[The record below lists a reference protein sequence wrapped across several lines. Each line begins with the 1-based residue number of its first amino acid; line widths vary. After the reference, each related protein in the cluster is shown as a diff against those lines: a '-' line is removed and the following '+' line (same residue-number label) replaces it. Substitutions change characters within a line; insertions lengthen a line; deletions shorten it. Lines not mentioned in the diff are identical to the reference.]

1 MEELYNQLNK
11 EGKYT
16 KSFENFQVQFGTP
29 EKSEKLYSALNQAGD
44 YTKSFDD
51 FKVQFNVLPEGVI
64 ELTDEQ
70 VGKTNDSANADPAV
84 ESNQNDTGSK
94 SGNGS
99 LGWVDSAFKL
109 MGYEEDFS
117 NTKEENTFVE
127 DFFGKNIVTDVVGD
141 VIRAAE
147 SGAIQNKTLDPSL
160 KYFSQGKDIS
170 DEDLNKLV
178 VTGRALENAPL
189 TEEMIAFQDEYAK
202 IRQEAKDFVPGDE
215 KGASGVASD
224 AMAFF
229 LGWARNPSA
238 MTQYSAQS
246 LANMALSAK
255 DNLGKAATGAAVFA
269 GGAKLLQKYGGKY
282 GKLASIPMSF
292 VAGAMGTTSGIMETG
307 FTTADLV
314 QNQAFDDG
322 LNWQEMSNAE
332 RAGYYKKIANDENL
346 FNEIKSKAIARG
358 FTIGGI
364 DAFTTLALGP
374 SVRGVSGKVATSRLS
389 GLTGLSKVGT
399 AAAVETAGGMFS
411 EVAGQAA
418 AGQEFNTQEILMEGF
433 ADKTL
438 TLGTAV
444 NSLLKEGPSY
454 SLNGEKMNG
463 GKFVDALKLMDDEAY
478 VKADIKISDSPVA
491 SEIVSNRRQNIA
503 TDQKVDS
510 RINGVADRAAAIK
523 LTRELNS
530 LENNKTGNAI
540 KITQT
545 KIKLQNISDL
555 YENSTVDA
563 SIEQRK
569 QAVADAVSNEFEASF
584 NKNTTAGYQDI
595 GIDPIIAE
603 TDNEFFQK
611 IAEAT
616 NTSINEVAN
625 KVKDSNGV
633 FAGGGK
639 VFINKAKAK
648 RSIDIATGNK
658 GAVTIASHEV
668 LHPIF
673 NALIGGVK
681 AQGAFVNEFKSKMTS
696 KQRAYVRSQLKLRN
710 YSKAEEATEL
720 MNVFSDGIIS
730 GEINYDLTT
739 FDKFK
744 GAIANVFS
752 NSDLGNISF
761 DNGQDVYNFLKEY
774 NTSIKAGKLSD
785 TAIQAVKAAEKSK
798 GVKVS
803 EASAVG
809 DAQLSKTVEQAE
821 TDLENAQNADPND
834 PRYFDNLDAAEAALD
849 AAEDAALNPVTET
862 TAKPKPAP
870 KAKTERPT
878 KPTRTTDLSP
888 RDPISKKIMDT
899 YNEGMEGVERPEYK
913 ANKPLPASLERKL
926 VPMFEGYINTIVQQ
940 KFKQLGPEALEFQDA
955 LSILRAEVVSAIRT
969 FNPKVNKDLA
979 GYVKR
984 YGVQARQSLMF
995 KDANTEF
1002 TSDLDDAKTVI
1013 AKDDTPAI
1021 DRSGTVER
1029 GQATFD
1035 ELDIVDD
1042 TLVEDIKSDLEKE
1055 IRVRVQKGTL
1065 SETINVKKGR
1075 DTYIVSW
1082 LEDYVNKQLFK
1093 KLSKKLGAI
1102 GERNGET
1109 VIPGA
1114 YIDFLNN
1121 PKTFDIITK
1130 ALPIKSIKKSYGKLF
1145 PTERVGREVTAEG
1158 NPVFKIG
1165 KIDKRA
1171 FLTYFVDGK
1180 KSTILERQK
1189 QLFREILEP
1198 LAKQVVANFATPENI
1213 ATLEEIKQLAPETAL
1228 DVTEEIVIKAQL
1240 KNLESKLDRYKGEQ
1254 AGFDIIQFSNEGSLI
1269 KYDSKQVTATGV
1281 KKALKFDEHS
1291 EEFLSLNTSLQHAT
1305 NWVRETLQLKGATLG
1320 GIIYEVLS
1328 MERISSSAKT
1338 LGIDLKVKT
1347 LRGSQAGFDS
1357 NRPDIE
1363 LTVKKENVPVELK
1376 QSVYARFGQTTLG
1389 IEFTEDGTKFIVR
1402 SKRKNADG
1410 SKKPMTFEDI
1420 PTGQKLKEAMEKS
1433 EVHLKAI
1440 LKQINKIE
1448 KTEFNSFPLGKSI
1461 KISTVDKIKKSKA
1474 YRALAKI
1481 STDADGQT
1489 VSDHY
1494 NAKDTHV
1501 LQIGSGKGLFLLGDD
1516 VYNLNGNLGNTQDL
1530 VPNINSLEFKGVMR
1544 LKFNYNRKAGTSSL
1558 SLISEPQIKDKKSVT
1573 KSPINLDS
1581 KRGVAAFYNRFKQ
1594 IQSSKTSDQ
1603 NLNKARAEVN
1613 LPEHPIK
1620 GISVWDFDDT
1630 LATTKSNVLYTMPD
1644 GTRGKIDATEFALDS
1659 DKLSEA
1665 GAKFDFSEFEKVM
1678 KGKKGPMFEKAVA
1691 RNKKFG
1697 NSNVYILTARPAN
1710 AKYAIHEFLKG
1721 IGLNIKLNN
1730 IVGLGDGTAIA
1741 KAKWVVGKVAEGYN
1755 DFYFA
1760 DDAYK
1765 NVAAVQSVLKEADV
1779 KSKVHQA
1786 KMQFSKDLN
1795 STFNDILEDSTGINA
1810 KDVILEGRARIKG
1823 EKKGRFDFFIPPSAE
1838 DFQGLMYK
1846 LTGQGKV
1853 GERQQ
1858 AWFKKALF
1866 DPFARGVRDFES
1878 YKQNAA
1884 GIVNNLKK
1892 SLKDI
1897 PAGLNKVNGT
1907 GYTNEVAARV
1917 ILWRKNG
1924 HVVPGLDQSEISA
1937 LIKIVQ
1943 NNPDLLAFVKQIDKA
1958 LGGYPAPQNDWLAGT
1973 LTTDAINM
1981 INTTKRSEFLQEWKA
1996 NVDLIFSKENMNKM
2010 EAGFGKN
2017 YTEALED
2024 MLYRMETGRNRP
2036 SGKNKQTNQFMN
2048 WVNDS
2053 VGTIMFFN
2061 TRSALLQLL
2070 STVNFVNWG
2079 DNNPVMAAKAFANQ
2093 DQFWKDFAMLF
2104 NSDFLKQRRSG
2115 LKNDVNADDIAN
2127 AAATATNKTRAAL
2140 SSLLKVGFL
2149 PTQMADSFAI
2159 AMGGASFIRNRINTY
2174 TEQGMSKAAA
2184 KERAFLDFQE
2194 IAEETQQSSR
2204 PDRVSQQ
2211 QASPLGRIVLA
2222 FANTPMQYMRLT
2234 KKAVLDLKNGR
2245 GDPKTNITK
2254 ILYYTFV
2261 QNVIFSGL
2269 QAALFAAAFEDE
2281 DEETIENKQLRT
2293 ANSMVDSVL
2302 RGTGVYGAI
2311 ASTLK
2316 NILLEINKQ
2325 SNKDR
2330 PDYTQ
2335 ASLKMLSISPP
2346 IDSKLRKALSIGR
2359 AFSYKKVREKMFK
2372 GGLDDPALYALG
2384 QGVSA
2389 VFNIP
2394 LDRAIRKL
2402 DNVKVALSNDTRYWQ
2417 KVALL
2422 LGWSQWDL
2430 GLIETSSSKKKG
2442 FGGTSKWK
2450 TKGSWNKEKGS
2461 WNK

>member
-1 MEELYNQLNK
+1 MDEE
-11 EGKYT
+11 
-16 KSFENFQVQFGTP
+16 
-29 EKSEKLYSALNQAGD
+29 ALNDSFSLFAKNGYNGTVED
-44 YTKSFDD
+44 YKELIRTEKDALNDSYDLFKGNGYSGSVND
-51 FKVQFNVLPEGVI
+51 FSSL
-64 ELTDEQ
+64 
-70 VGKTNDSANADPAV
+70 VGIGPAKTNDSASADPAV
-84 ESNQNDTGSK
+84 ESNQKDTDSQSEEDSSESYFDIGL
-94 SGNGS
+94 GLVGS
-99 LGWVDSAFKL
+99 LWEGAKEGWTRADALPNALAVYNEGADMSEDDYAELAKNTRAQETVAPDKDYLKFKANFDQIAEKEGYWYAFAKAAATPEGVKQLAKAQASSTVLQFRTVLPEFLGGVDLDAEDTAVMAGTTAAGAGVGYGINKLGDKILTSGKGGWKGKALGLGLKAVGAGTGGFAGL
-109 MGYEEDFS
+109 MGGTS
-117 NTKEENTFVE
+117 RT
-127 DFFGKNIVTDVVGD
+127 
-141 VIRAAE
+141 
-147 SGAIQNKTLDPSL
+147 
-160 KYFSQGKDIS
+160 
-170 DEDLNKLV
+170 
-178 VTGRALENAPL
+178 
-189 TEEMIAFQDEYAK
+189 M
-202 IRQEAKDFVPGDE
+202 E
-215 KGASGVASD
+215 K
-224 AMAFF
+224 
-229 LGWARNPSA
+229 
-238 MTQYSAQS
+238 
-246 LANMALSAK
+246 
-255 DNLGKAATGAAVFA
+255 
-269 GGAKLLQKYGGKY
+269 
-282 GKLASIPMSF
+282 
-292 VAGAMGTTSGIMETG
+292 G
-307 FTTADLV
+307 FTTVEL
-314 QNQAFDDG
+314 
-322 LNWQEMSNAE
+322 LNEAAEDMYGDKFKNGTDAE
-332 RAGYYKKIANDENL
+332 RIKMYQDIVN
-346 FNEIKSKAIARG
+346 NEEAFGEIQSRSIARG
-358 FTIGGI
+358 NTIGFV
-364 DAFTTLALGP
+364 D
-374 SVRGVSGKVATSRLS
+374 GVTGLVTMGSGKTAFNLISGTRLSKLS
-389 GLTGLSKVGT
+389 GLAGVVT
-399 AAAVETAGGMFS
+399 AGAVETAGGGIS
-411 EVAGQAA
+411 EFEGQKA
-418 AGQEFNTQEILMEGF
+418 AGQEIDPFEIGMEMMGDKVFTFTQLPG
-433 ADKTL
+433 TL
-438 TLGTAV
+438 K
-444 NSLLKEGPSY
+444 NPSY

-463 GKFVDALKLMDDEAY
+463 SKFAETLKIMNDDAY
-478 VKADIKISDSPVA
+478 VNAKIDIKNSPLANEV
-491 SEIVSNRRQNIA
+491 VNNRRQNIS
-503 TDQKVDS
+503 TDLKVDS
-510 RINGVADRAAAIK
+510 RISGVADRAEAIR

-545 KIKLQNISDL
+545 KIRLQGISDI
-555 YENSTVDA
+555 YKNSAVDA

-569 QAVADAVSNEFEASF
+569 QAIADAVESEFEASF
-584 NKNTTAGYQDI
+584 NKNTTAGYEAI
-595 GIDPIIAE
+595 GVDVDIAE
-603 TDNEFFQK
+603 TDNEYFQK
-611 IAEAT
+611 ISEAT
-616 NTSINEVAN
+616 NMSLNEAAIEAQN
-625 KVKDSNGV
+625 SNGV

-639 VFINKAKAK
+639 VFVNKAKAK

-658 GAVTIASHEV
+658 GQVTIASHEV

-673 NALIGGVK
+673 NALIGGVT
-681 AQGAFVNEFKSKMTS
+681 AQGAFVKDFKSKMTS
-696 KQRAYVRSQLKLRN
+696 KQKAYVNSQLKLRN
-710 YSKAEEATEL
+710 YSKAETATEL

-730 GEINYDLTT
+730 GKINYDLTT

-774 NTSIKAGKLSD
+774 NTSIRSGKLSD
-785 TAIQAVKAAEKSK
+785 AAIQAVKTAEKNK

-803 EASAVG
+803 EAKAVG
-809 DAQLSKTVEQAE
+809 GNQFSKTVEQAE
-821 TDLENAQNADPND
+821 VDLENAQNADPND

-849 AAEDAALNPVTET
+849 AAEDAVLNPVAET
-862 TAKPKPAP
+862 AAKPKPAP
-870 KAKTERPT
+870 KAKTERQA
-878 KPTRTTDLSP
+878 KPTRTTDLGP
-888 RDPISKKIMDT
+888 RDPQSKKIMDT
-899 YNEGMEGVERPEYK
+899 YNEGMAGVARPVYK
-913 ANKPLPASLERKL
+913 ASIPLPASLERKL
-926 VPMFEGYINTIVQQ
+926 IPMFEGYINTIVQQ

-955 LSILRAEVVSAIRT
+955 LSILRAEVASAIRT
-969 FNPKVNKDLA
+969 FNPRVNKDLA

-1002 TSDLDDAKTVI
+1002 TSNLDDAKGVASTT
-1013 AKDDTPAI
+1013 DTQTI

-1029 GQATFD
+1029 GQATFN

-1042 TLVEDIKSDLEKE
+1042 ALIEDIKVDIEKE
-1055 IRVRVQKGTL
+1055 IRVRTQKGTL
-1065 SETINVKKGR
+1065 SEMISVKKGR
-1075 DTYIVSW
+1075 DVYMVTW
-1082 LEDYVNKQLFK
+1082 LENYVNKQLFK

-1102 GERNGET
+1102 TGVYPNA

-1114 YIDFLNN
+1114 YIDFLND

-1130 ALPIKSIKKSYGKLF
+1130 ALPIKSIKKSYSKLF
-1145 PTERVGREVTAEG
+1145 PTEQVAREVTAEG
-1158 NPVFKIG
+1158 NPVFRIKA
-1165 KIDKRA
+1165 IDKKT
-1171 FLTYFVDGK
+1171 FLTYFVKGK
-1180 KSTILERQK
+1180 KSAVLERQK

-1213 ATLEEIKQLAPETAL
+1213 ATLEGIKQLAPETAL
-1228 DVTEEIVIKAQL
+1228 DVAQEIVIKAQL
-1240 KNLESKLDRYKGEQ
+1240 ENLESKLDRYKGEQ
-1254 AGFDIIQFSNEGSLI
+1254 AGFDIIQFSKEGSLI
-1269 KYDSKQVTATGV
+1269 KYDSTQVTSTNV
-1281 KKALKFDEHS
+1281 KNALNFDPHS
-1291 EEFLSLNTSLQHAT
+1291 EEFLSLNASLQHAT
-1305 NWVRETLQLKGATLG
+1305 NWVRETLKLKGATLG
-1320 GIIYEVLS
+1320 GIIYEMLAI
-1328 MERISSSAKT
+1328 ERISSSAKT

-1347 LRGSQAGFDS
+1347 LRGEQAGFDS

-1363 LTVKKENVPVELK
+1363 LTVKNENVPVELK

-1410 SKKPMTFEDI
+1410 SKKSMTFEDI
-1420 PTGQKLKEAMEKS
+1420 PTGKKLKGAMEKS

-1461 KISTVDKIKKSKA
+1461 KISTVEKIKKSKA
-1474 YRALAKI
+1474 YKALAKI

-1501 LQIGSGKGLFLLGDD
+1501 LQIGGGKGLFLLGDD
-1516 VYNLNGNLGNTQDL
+1516 VYNLNGSLGNTQDL
-1530 VPNINSLEFKGVMR
+1530 VPNIGSLEFKGVMR

-1558 SLISEPQIKDKKSVT
+1558 SLISEPQIKDKKSVA

-1581 KRGVAAFYNRFKQ
+1581 KRGVAAFYNRFNQ
-1594 IQSSKTSDQ
+1594 IQKSKTPDQ

-1613 LPEHPIK
+1613 LPEHPIR

-1644 GTRGKIDATEFALDS
+1644 GTKGKMNATEFALDS

-1741 KAKWVVGKVAEGYN
+1741 KAQWVVGKVAEGYN

-1795 STFNDILEDSTGINA
+1795 SKFNDILEDATGINS

-1823 EKKGRFDFFIPPSAE
+1823 EKKGRFNFFIPPSAE

-1853 GERQQ
+1853 GESQQ
-1858 AWFKKALF
+1858 AWFKEALF
-1866 DPFARGVRDFES
+1866 DPFAKGIRDFES
-1878 YKQNAA
+1878 YKQNAT

-1897 PAGLNKVNGT
+1897 PAGLSKVNET

-1924 HVVPGLDQSEISA
+1924 HTVPGLDKSEVGA
-1937 LIKIVQ
+1937 LIRIVQ
-1943 NNPDLLAFVKQIDKA
+1943 NNPDLLAFVKQMDKA
-1958 LGGYPAPQNDWLAGT
+1958 LGGYPAPQSDWLAGT

-2010 EAGFGKN
+2010 EAGFGKS
-2017 YTEALED
+2017 YVEALED
-2024 MLYRMETGRNRP
+2024 MLYRMDTGRNRP

-2070 STVNFVNWG
+2070 STVNFINWG
-2079 DNNPVMAAKAFANQ
+2079 DNNPALAAKAFANQ

-2174 TEQGMSKAAA
+2174 TDQGMSKAAA
-2184 KERAFLDFQE
+2184 EERAFLDFQE

-2211 QASPLGRIVLA
+2211 QASPLGRIILA

-2245 GDPKTNITK
+2245 GDVKTNITK

-2269 QAALFAAAFEDE
+2269 QSALFAAAFEDE

-2293 ANSMVDSVL
+2293 VNSMTDSVL

-2311 ASTLK
+2311 VSTLK

-2346 IDSKLRKALSIGR
+2346 IDSKLRKALAIGR
-2359 AFSYKKVREKMFK
+2359 AFSYKSVREKMFK
-2372 GGLDDPALYALG
+2372 GGLDDPALYAFG

-2389 VFNIP
+2389 LFNIP
-2394 LDRAIRKL
+2394 LDRAIRKA
-2402 DNVKVALSNDTRYWQ
+2402 DNVRVALSNDTKYWQ

-2450 TKGSWNKEKGS
+2450 KSGSNKK
-2461 WNK
+2461 WKK

>member
-1 MEELYNQLNK
+1 MNEE
-11 EGKYT
+11 
-16 KSFENFQVQFGTP
+16 
-29 EKSEKLYSALNQAGD
+29 ALNDSFNLFAKNGYNGTIED
-44 YTKSFDD
+44 YQELIRTEKNALNDSYNLFKSNGYNGSVDD
-51 FKVQFNVLPEGVI
+51 FSSLIGMGPA
-64 ELTDEQ
+64 
-70 VGKTNDSANADPAV
+70 KTNDSASADPAV
-84 ESNQNDTGSK
+84 ESNQKDTDSQ
-94 SGNGS
+94 SEDGS

-109 MGYEEDFS
+109 IGIEEDFS
-117 NTKEENTFVE
+117 NTQDESTIIE
-127 DFFGKNIVTDVVGD
+127 DYFGKNIITDAAGD
-141 VIRAAE
+141 YIRALK
-147 SGAIQNKTLDPSL
+147 SGAVQNATLDSSL
-160 KYFSQGKDIS
+160 KYFTEGKDIS
-170 DEDLNKLV
+170 DEDLEELV
-178 VTGRALENAPL
+178 KTGRALENAPI
-189 TEEMIAFQDEYAK
+189 TDEMIAFQDEYAK
-202 IRQEAKDFVPGDE
+202 IREESKNFIGGDSE
-215 KGASGVASD
+215 GASGVAQD

-229 LGWARNPSA
+229 LGWSRNPTA
-238 MTQYSAQS
+238 MSQYSAQS
-246 LANMALSAK
+246 LANMALSAI
-255 DNLGKAATGAAVFA
+255 DNPVKAIGGGATLAS
-269 GGAKLLQKYGGKY
+269 GAKLLRKYGGKY
-282 GKLASIPMSF
+282 GKLASVPLSF
-292 VAGAMGTTSGIMETG
+292 AAGAMGTTSGVMETG

-314 QNQAFDDG
+314 RDQAYKEGFD
-322 LNWQEMSNAE
+322 WQKMSDAD
-332 RAGYYKKIANDENL
+332 RAGYYRKIANDPVL
-346 FNEIKSKAIARG
+346 FDDIKSKAIARG

-374 SVRGVSGKVATSRLS
+374 SVKGVSGRVATSRAS
-389 GLTGLSKVGT
+389 KLTGLSKVAT
-399 AAAVETAGGMFS
+399 SAAVETAGGMLS

-438 TLGTAV
+438 TLGYAV
-444 NSLLKEGPSY
+444 NSLASKGPSY

-463 GKFVDALKLMDDEAY
+463 AKFVKALKLMDDDAY
-478 VKADIKISDSPVA
+478 VNAKIDIKNSPVA
-491 SEIVSNRRQNIA
+491 SKIVNNRRQNIA
-503 TDQKVDS
+503 TDLKVDS
-510 RINGVADRAAAIK
+510 RINGVADRAEAIR

-545 KIKLQNISDL
+545 KIKLQAISDL
-555 YENSTVDA
+555 YKDSNVDA

-569 QAVADAVSNEFEASF
+569 QAVADAVESNFEANF
-584 NKNTTAGYQDI
+584 NKNTKAGYEAI

-603 TDNEFFQK
+603 TDNEFFQN
-611 IAEAT
+611 ISEAT
-616 NTSINEVAN
+616 NMSLNEAAIAAQA
-625 KVKDSNGV
+625 SNGV

-648 RSIDIATGNK
+648 RSIDIATGNQ
-658 GAVTIASHEV
+658 GEVTIASHEV

-681 AQGAFVNEFKSKMTS
+681 AQEAFVKDFRSKMTG
-696 KQRAYVRSQLKLRN
+696 KQKAYVNRQLKERN
-710 YSKAEEATEL
+710 YSKAETATEL

-730 GEINYDLTT
+730 GAINYDQSI

-744 GAIANVFS
+744 GSIANVFS
-752 NSDLGNISF
+752 SSDLGNISF

-774 NTSIKAGKLSD
+774 NTSIKKGKLSD
-785 TAIQAVKAAEKSK
+785 AAIQAVKTAEKEK

-803 EASAVG
+803 EAEAVG
-809 DAQLSKTVEQAE
+809 DKQFSKTVEQAE
-821 TDLENAQNADPND
+821 IDLENAQNADPND

-849 AAEDAALNPVTET
+849 AAEEAALNPQAPVKTQP
-862 TAKPKPAP
+862 KPKP
-870 KAKTERPT
+870 KAKKERPA
-878 KPTRTTDLSP
+878 KPTRTTDLGP
-888 RDPISKKIMDT
+888 RDPLSQKIMDA
-899 YNEGMEGVERPEYK
+899 YKVGMFGIERPEYK
-913 ANKPLPASLERKL
+913 ASKPLPAPVERKL

-940 KFKQLGPEALEFQDA
+940 KFKQFATEALEFQDA

-969 FNPKVNKDLA
+969 YNPAKNKDLA
-979 GYVKR
+979 GYVKKI
-984 YGVQARQSLMF
+984 VQTRQSLMF
-995 KDANTEF
+995 KEANTEF
-1002 TSDLDDAKTVI
+1002 TSNLDEAKGVTNTQ
-1013 AKDDTPAI
+1013 DTQSI
-1021 DRSGTVER
+1021 DRSGNVER

-1042 TLVEDIKSDLEKE
+1042 ALIEDIKTDLEKE
-1055 IRVRVQKGTL
+1055 IRVRTQKGTL
-1065 SETINVKKGR
+1065 SEMISVKKGR
-1075 DTYIVSW
+1075 EVYMVTW
-1082 LEDYVNKQLFK
+1082 LENYVNKQLFK

-1102 GERNGET
+1102 TGVYPNA

-1114 YIDFLNN
+1114 YIDFLND

-1145 PTERVGREVTAEG
+1145 PIERVGRELTAEG
-1158 NPVFKIG
+1158 NPVFRIKA
-1165 KIDKRA
+1165 IDKKT
-1171 FLTYFVDGK
+1171 FLTYFVKGK
-1180 KSTILERQK
+1180 KSAVLERQK
-1189 QLFREILEP
+1189 QLFREILTP
-1198 LAKQVVANFATPENI
+1198 LAKQVVADFATPENI
-1213 ATLEEIKQLAPETAL
+1213 TSLEDIKSLAPETAV
-1228 DVTEEIVIKAQL
+1228 DVTENIIVKAQL
-1240 KNLESKLDRYKGEQ
+1240 ENLESKLDRYKGEQ
-1254 AGFDIIQFSNEGSLI
+1254 AGFDIIQFSKERLT
-1269 KYDSKQVTATGV
+1269 KYDRTQVTSTKV
-1281 KKALKFDEHS
+1281 KNALKLDPHS
-1291 EEFLSLNTSLQHAT
+1291 EEFLSLNESLQSAT
-1305 NWVRETLQLKGATLG
+1305 NWVRESLQLKGATLG
-1320 GIIYEVLS
+1320 GIIYEMLS
-1328 MERISSSAKT
+1328 MERISASAKE
-1338 LGIDLKVKT
+1338 LGISLKVKT
-1347 LRGSQAGFDS
+1347 LRGEQAGFDS

-1363 LTVKKENVPVELK
+1363 LTVKNENVPVELK

-1389 IEFTEDGTKFIVR
+1389 IEFTEDGTKFIIR

-1410 SKKPMTFEDI
+1410 SKKSMTFEDI
-1420 PTGQKLKEAMEKS
+1420 PTGQKLKGAMEKS
-1433 EVHLKAI
+1433 EIHLKAI

-1461 KISTVDKIKKSKA
+1461 KISTVEKIKKSKA
-1474 YRALAKI
+1474 YKALAKI

-1494 NAKDTHV
+1494 NAKDTHL
-1501 LQIGSGKGLFLLGDD
+1501 LQIGAKGLFLLGDD
-1516 VYNLNGNLGNTQDL
+1516 IYNLNGKLGNTQDL
-1530 VPNINSLEFKGVMR
+1530 VPNISSLDFKGVMR

-1558 SLISEPQIKDKKSVT
+1558 SLISEPSIKDKKAVT
-1573 KSPINLDS
+1573 KSPINLDTR
-1581 KRGVAAFYNRFKQ
+1581 RGVAAFNNRFNQ
-1594 IQSSKTSDQ
+1594 IQSSRSIDQ
-1603 NLNKARAEVN
+1603 NINKARAEIN

-1644 GTRGKIDATEFALDS
+1644 GTKGKINATEFALNS
-1659 DKLSEA
+1659 DKLAED
-1665 GAKFDFSEFEKVM
+1665 GAVFDFSEFEKVM

-1710 AKYAIHEFLKG
+1710 SKYAIHEFLKG

-1741 KAKWVVGKVAEGYN
+1741 KAQWIISKVAEGYN

-1765 NVAAVQSVLKEADV
+1765 NVKAVQSVLQEADV

-1786 KMQFSKDLN
+1786 KMQFSRDLN
-1795 STFNDILEDSTGINA
+1795 SDFNKIIQDATGIKADST
-1810 KDVILEGRARIKG
+1810 ILDARARITG

-1846 LTGQGKV
+1846 LAGKGRR
-1853 GERQQ
+1853 GEIQQ

-1866 DPFARGVRDFES
+1866 DPFAKGIRDFES
-1878 YKQNAA
+1878 YKQNVT

-1892 SLKDI
+1892 SLKDV
-1897 PAGLNKVNGT
+1897 PAGLKKVNST

-1924 HVVPGLDQSEISA
+1924 HTVPGLDKNETRD

-1943 NNPDLLAFVKQIDKA
+1943 NDPDLLAFVKQMDKA

-1973 LTTDAINM
+1973 ITTDAINM
-1981 INTTKRSEFLQEWKA
+1981 INTTKREEFLQEWKA
-1996 NVDLIFSKENMNKM
+1996 NVDLIFSDENMNKL

-2017 YTEALED
+2017 YKEALQD

-2140 SSLLKVGFL
+2140 STILKAGFL

-2159 AMGGASFIRNRINTY
+2159 AMGGASFIRNRIDTY
-2174 TEQGMSKAAA
+2174 VNEGMSKKAAE
-2184 KERAFLDFQE
+2184 ERAFLDFQE

-2211 QASPLGRIVLA
+2211 QASPLGRIILA

-2245 GDPKTNITK
+2245 GDAKTNITK

-2269 QAALFAAAFEDE
+2269 QAALFAAAFEEE
-2281 DEETIENKQLRT
+2281 DEETIENKELRT
-2293 ANSMVDSVL
+2293 ANSMMDSVL

-2311 ASTLK
+2311 VSTLK

-2346 IDSKLRKALSIGR
+2346 IDSKIRKALSIGR
-2359 AFSYKKVREKMFK
+2359 AFSYKSVREKMGTGK
-2372 GGLDDPALYALG
+2372 LDDPALYAFG

-2389 VFNIP
+2389 LLNIP
-2394 LDRAIRKL
+2394 LDRAIRKA
-2402 DNVKVALSNDTRYWQ
+2402 DNVRVALSSDTKYWQ

-2430 GLIETSSSKKKG
+2430 GLIEKSSSKKKG

-2450 TKGSWNKEKGS
+2450 KSSSKKKWKK
-2461 WNK
+2461 

>member
-1 MEELYNQLNK
+1 MNEE
-11 EGKYT
+11 
-16 KSFENFQVQFGTP
+16 
-29 EKSEKLYSALNQAGD
+29 ALNDSFNLFAKNGYNGTIED
-44 YTKSFDD
+44 YQELIRTEKDALNDSYNLFKGNGYSGSADD
-51 FKVQFNVLPEGVI
+51 FSSLIGMGQEN
-64 ELTDEQ
+64 
-70 VGKTNDSANADPAV
+70 TNDSASADPAV
-84 ESNQNDTGSK
+84 ESNQNDTDSQSEEDSSESYFDIGL
-94 SGNGS
+94 GLVGS
-99 LGWVDSAFKL
+99 LWEGAKEGWTRADALPNALAVYNEGADMSKEDYAELAKNTRDQETVAPDKDYLKFKANFDQIAEKEGYWYAFAKAAATPEGVKQLAKAQASSTVLQFRTVLPEFLGGIDLDAEDTAVMAGTTAVGSGIGYGINKLGDKLLTSGKGGWKGKALGLGLKAIGAGTGGFAGL
-109 MGYEEDFS
+109 MGGTS
-117 NTKEENTFVE
+117 RT
-127 DFFGKNIVTDVVGD
+127 
-141 VIRAAE
+141 
-147 SGAIQNKTLDPSL
+147 
-160 KYFSQGKDIS
+160 
-170 DEDLNKLV
+170 
-178 VTGRALENAPL
+178 
-189 TEEMIAFQDEYAK
+189 M
-202 IRQEAKDFVPGDE
+202 E
-215 KGASGVASD
+215 K
-224 AMAFF
+224 
-229 LGWARNPSA
+229 
-238 MTQYSAQS
+238 
-246 LANMALSAK
+246 
-255 DNLGKAATGAAVFA
+255 
-269 GGAKLLQKYGGKY
+269 
-282 GKLASIPMSF
+282 
-292 VAGAMGTTSGIMETG
+292 G
-307 FTTADLV
+307 FTTVEL
-314 QNQAFDDG
+314 
-322 LNWQEMSNAE
+322 LNEAAEDMYGDKFKNGTDAE
-332 RAGYYKKIANDENL
+332 RIKIYQDIVN
-346 FNEIKSKAIARG
+346 NEEVFGEIQSRSIARG
-358 FTIGGI
+358 NTIGFV
-364 DAFTTLALGP
+364 D
-374 SVRGVSGKVATSRLS
+374 GVTGLVTMGSGKTAFNLISGTRLSKLS
-389 GLTGLSKVGT
+389 GLGGLVT
-399 AAAVETAGGMFS
+399 AGAVETAGGGIS
-411 EVAGQAA
+411 ELKGQQA
-418 AGQEFNTQEILMEGF
+418 AGQEIDPFEIGMEMMGDKVFTFTQLPG
-433 ADKTL
+433 A
-438 TLGTAV
+438 
-444 NSLLKEGPSY
+444 LKNPSY
-454 SLNGEKMNG
+454 AINGEKMNG
-463 GKFVDALKLMDDEAY
+463 SKFAETLKIMNDDAY
-478 VKADIKISDSPVA
+478 VNAKIDIKNSPLANEV
-491 SEIVSNRRQNIA
+491 VNNRRQNIA
-503 TDQKVDS
+503 TDLKVDS
-510 RINGVADRAAAIK
+510 RINGVADRAEAIR

-530 LENNKTGNAI
+530 LETNKTGNAI

-545 KIKLQNISDL
+545 KIKLQAISDL
-555 YENSTVDA
+555 YKDATVDA

-569 QAVADAVSNEFEASF
+569 QAVADAVESEFEASF
-584 NKNTTAGYQDI
+584 NKNTTAGYEAI
-595 GIDPIIAE
+595 GVDVDIAE

-611 IAEAT
+611 ISEAT
-616 NTSINEVAN
+616 NMSLNEAAIEAQN
-625 KVKDSNGV
+625 SNGV

-639 VFINKAKAK
+639 VFVNKAKAK

-658 GAVTIASHEV
+658 GQVTIASHEV

-673 NALIGGVK
+673 NALIGGVT
-681 AQGAFVNEFKSKMTS
+681 AQGAFVKDFKSKMTS
-696 KQRAYVRSQLKLRN
+696 KQKAYVNRQLKLRN
-710 YSKAEEATEL
+710 YSKAETATEL

-752 NSDLGNISF
+752 KSDLGNISF

-774 NTSIKAGKLSD
+774 NTSIKSGKLSD
-785 TAIQAVKAAEKSK
+785 AAIQAVKTAEKNK

-803 EASAVG
+803 EAKAVG
-809 DAQLSKTVEQAE
+809 GNQFSKTVEQAE
-821 TDLENAQNADPND
+821 IDLENAQNADPND

-849 AAEDAALNPVTET
+849 AAEEAALNPQAPVK
-862 TAKPKPAP
+862 AQPKPKP
-870 KAKTERPT
+870 KVKKERPA
-878 KPTRTTDLSP
+878 KPTRTTDLGP
-888 RDPISKKIMDT
+888 RDPLSQKIMDA
-899 YNEGMEGVERPEYK
+899 YNVGMYGIERPEYK
-913 ANKPLPASLERKL
+913 ASKPLPAPVERKL

-940 KFKQLGPEALEFQDA
+940 KFKQFATEALEFQDA

-969 FNPKVNKDLA
+969 YNPAKNKDLA
-979 GYVKR
+979 GYVKKII
-984 YGVQARQSLMF
+984 QTRQSLMF
-995 KDANTEF
+995 KEANTEF
-1002 TSDLDDAKTVI
+1002 TSNLDDAKGVASTQ
-1013 AKDDTPAI
+1013 DTQSI
-1021 DRSGTVER
+1021 DRSGNVER

-1042 TLVEDIKSDLEKE
+1042 ALIEDIKTDLEKE
-1055 IRVRVQKGTL
+1055 IRVRTQKGTL
-1065 SETINVKKGR
+1065 SEMISVKKGR
-1075 DTYIVSW
+1075 EVYMVTW
-1082 LEDYVNKQLFK
+1082 LENYVNKQLFK

-1102 GERNGET
+1102 TGVYPNA

-1114 YIDFLNN
+1114 YIDFLND

-1145 PTERVGREVTAEG
+1145 PIERVGRELTAEG
-1158 NPVFKIG
+1158 NPVFRIKA
-1165 KIDKRA
+1165 IDKKT
-1171 FLTYFVDGK
+1171 FLTYFVKGK
-1180 KSTILERQK
+1180 KSAVLERQK
-1189 QLFREILEP
+1189 QLFREILAP
-1198 LAKQVVANFATPENI
+1198 LAKQVVADFATPENI
-1213 ATLEEIKQLAPETAL
+1213 TSLEDIKSLAPETAL
-1228 DVTEEIVIKAQL
+1228 DVTQEIVVKAQL
-1240 KNLESKLDRYKGEQ
+1240 ENLESKLDRYKGEQ
-1254 AGFDIIQFSNEGSLI
+1254 AGFDIIQFSKEAPLI
-1269 KYDSKQVTATGV
+1269 KYDRTQVTSTGV
-1281 KKALKFDEHS
+1281 KNALNLDPHS
-1291 EEFLSLNTSLQHAT
+1291 EEFLSKNESLQHAT
-1305 NWVRETLQLKGATLG
+1305 NWVRETLKLKGTTLG
-1320 GIIYEVLS
+1320 GIIYEMLS

-1347 LRGSQAGFDS
+1347 LRGEQAGFDS

-1363 LTVKKENVPVELK
+1363 LTVKNENVPVELK

-1410 SKKPMTFEDI
+1410 SNKSMTFEDI
-1420 PTGQKLKEAMEKS
+1420 PTGKKLKGAMEKS
-1433 EVHLKAI
+1433 EIHLKAI

-1461 KISTVDKIKKSKA
+1461 KISTVEKIKKSKA

-1494 NAKDTHV
+1494 NAKDTHL
-1501 LQIGSGKGLFLLGDD
+1501 LQMGGKGLFLLGDD
-1516 VYNLNGNLGNTQDL
+1516 IYNLNGSLGNTQDL
-1530 VPNINSLEFKGVMR
+1530 IPNIGSLEFKGVMR

-1558 SLISEPQIKDKKSVT
+1558 SLISEPQIKDKKSVAS
-1573 KSPINLDS
+1573 SPINLDS
-1581 KRGVAAFYNRFKQ
+1581 RRGVAAFHNRFKQ
-1594 IQSSKTSDQ
+1594 IQKSKTPDQ

-1644 GTRGKIDATEFALDS
+1644 GTKGKINATEFALNS
-1659 DKLSEA
+1659 DKLADA
-1665 GAKFDFSEFEKVM
+1665 GAVFDFSEFEKVM

-1710 AKYAIHEFLKG
+1710 SKYAIHEFLKG

-1730 IVGLGDGTAIA
+1730 IIGLGDGTAIA
-1741 KAKWVVGKVAEGYN
+1741 KAQWVISKVAEGYN

-1765 NVAAVQSVLKEADV
+1765 NVKAVQSVLQEADV

-1786 KMQFSKDLN
+1786 KMQFSRDLN
-1795 STFNDILEDSTGINA
+1795 SDFNKIIQDATGIKAGSTVLEA
-1810 KDVILEGRARIKG
+1810 KARITG

-1846 LTGQGKV
+1846 LAGKGKR
-1853 GERQQ
+1853 GEIQQ

-1866 DPFARGVRDFES
+1866 DPFAKGIRDFES
-1878 YKQNAA
+1878 YKQNVT

-1892 SLKDI
+1892 SLKDV
-1897 PAGLNKVNGT
+1897 PAGLKKVNST

-1924 HVVPGLDQSEISA
+1924 HTVPGLDKNETRD

-1943 NNPDLLAFVKQIDKA
+1943 NDPDLLAFVKQMDKA

-1973 LTTDAINM
+1973 ITTDAINM
-1981 INTTKRSEFLQEWKA
+1981 INTTKREEFLQEWKA
-1996 NVDLIFSKENMNKM
+1996 NVDLIFSEENVNKL

-2017 YTEALED
+2017 YKEALQD

-2140 SSLLKVGFL
+2140 SSLLKAGFL

-2159 AMGGASFIRNRINTY
+2159 AMGGASFIRNRIDTY
-2174 TEQGMSKAAA
+2174 VKEGLSKKAAE
-2184 KERAFLDFQE
+2184 ERAFLDFQE

-2211 QASPLGRIVLA
+2211 QASPLGRIILA

-2245 GDPKTNITK
+2245 GDAKTNITK

-2269 QAALFAAAFEDE
+2269 QSALFSAAFEDE
-2281 DEETIENKQLRT
+2281 DEETIENKELRT
-2293 ANSMVDSVL
+2293 VNSMADSVL

-2311 ASTLK
+2311 VSTLK

-2346 IDSKLRKALSIGR
+2346 IDSKIRKALSIGR
-2359 AFSYKKVREKMFK
+2359 AFSYKSVREKMGTGK
-2372 GGLDDPALYALG
+2372 LDDPALYAFG

-2389 VFNIP
+2389 LLNIP
-2394 LDRAIRKL
+2394 LDRAIRKA
-2402 DNVKVALSNDTRYWQ
+2402 DNVRVALDGDTKYWQ

-2430 GLIETSSSKKKG
+2430 GLIEKSSSKKNK
-2442 FGGTSKWK
+2442 FGKTSKWK
-2450 TKGSWNKEKGS
+2450 KSSSNKK
-2461 WNK
+2461 WKK